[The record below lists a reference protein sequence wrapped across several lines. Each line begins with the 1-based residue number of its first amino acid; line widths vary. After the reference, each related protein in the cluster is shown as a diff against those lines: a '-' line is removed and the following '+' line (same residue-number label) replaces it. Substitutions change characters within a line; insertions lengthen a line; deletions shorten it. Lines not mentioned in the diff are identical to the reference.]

1 MLIMVFSMKLGWL
14 PSSHMQSVGASSLG
28 AIALFRDRAAHLV
41 LPAFVLGVASAAGMA
56 RYMKG
61 SMLDELRRDYVRT
74 ARAKGL
80 SEGSVLMKHAF
91 RNAAIPIVTIVGL
104 SFPFLLGGSVVIE
117 RIFSWPGMGS
127 LMVESIFTRD
137 YPVVLA
143 INFIVSVMVILGNL
157 LADLGYAL
165 LDPRIVRPGKGG
177 KR

>member
-1 MLIMVFSMKLGWL
+1 M
-14 PSSHMQSVGASSLG
+14 
-28 AIALFRDRAAHLV
+28 R
-41 LPAFVLGVASAAGMA
+41 
-56 RYMKG
+56 G

-91 RNAAIPIVTIVGL
+91 RNAAMPVVTIIGL
-104 SFPFLLGGSVVIE
+104 SFPFLLGGSVIAE

-165 LDPRIVRPGKGG
+165 LDPRIAYSGEEGER
-177 KR
+177 